1 MLLLLP
7 NEVEKRGELPE
18 EEGNLLVRE
27 TMKKEELIKEL
38 HLLNHLLDELVERT
52 HEKICNSQNN
62 CTTSLVKSKISY
74 VIKVAILK
82 KAAFIEKNNLAETVK
97 KNKKERPAQN
107 INK

>member
-18 EEGNLLVRE
+18 KEGNLLVRE

-52 HEKICNSQNN
+52 HEKICNSQ
-62 CTTSLVKSKISY
+62 KIRKLSQLPNTVHNKVRIRNY
-74 VIKVAILK
+74 IKNGT
-82 KAAFIEKNNLAETVK
+82 E
-97 KNKKERPAQN
+97 QN
-107 INK
+107 